1 MMVKMKFIY
10 KSKNKRSFWIIIR
23 VILQVKRVYSQT
35 FFVYACEHNLFI
47 SFKNVLKMCS
57 LASKSAKNVFFY
69 TIVILRAF
77 VSIRSLNMIWMEN
90 QLIICSFSLIKCT
103 ILILFFSQVIS
114 LKYKRRLS
122 VFIISMENLNLFEF
136 GNSIRPMDL
145 LWCRYY
151 FLPKDIPVKRIRFNM
166 IDCSFF
172 WRLGSC
178 STPWRHCL
186 IKEFVVDL

>member
-23 VILQVKRVYSQT
+23 VISQVKRVYSQT

-57 LASKSAKNVFFY
+57 SNSASKSAKNVFFY

-77 VSIRSLNMIWMEN
+77 VSIRSLNMIWVEN

-103 ILILFFSQVIS
+103 ILILFFSQLIS

-122 VFIISMENLNLFEF
+122 VFIICVENLNLFEF
-136 GNSIRPMDL
+136 GNSNRPMDL
-145 LWCRYY
+145 LWYMYY
-151 FLPKDIPVKRIRFNM
+151 FLPIDIPVKRSRFNM
-166 IDCSFF
+166 IDWFF
-172 WRLGSC
+172 GDEGLAQHSDA
-178 STPWRHCL
+178 
-186 IKEFVVDL
+186 IV